1 MTDQARGRPD
11 RRPCPTLYV
20 EALMAFIPF
29 RRSSE
34 SHTGKGGAHR
44 APRRWSHVPLVVL
57 VSLAVLP
64 GIAAIGSFAYARA
77 AQDRI
82 MPGAKIAGI
91 DVGNMTRTEA
101 EGALAPYVRA
111 DLSRM
116 ISVEAAGHTWEVT
129 PAVLGVRADV
139 SAGVS
144 KALAASEAVGWP
156 ANAYHRLTGKPVNES
171 ISVPYAYPE
180 DPIASFV
187 KLVAAQV
194 HRAPA
199 DAALALDVDK
209 LAMRHSRNGRALRT
223 NASVRLVLAGLRS
236 GSTSVTLPTR
246 VVKPHVSD
254 QSVGKTLTVNLT
266 TNTLQLYQGFKV
278 IRTYPV
284 ATAMQG
290 FSTPVGTWKVA
301 WKEFHPTWSNP
312 GTPWAKGMPQF
323 IGPGPSNPL
332 GLRALALSAPGVLIH
347 GTPEDYSIGSWASHG
362 CIRMHET
369 DALKLYPLVPVN
381 TPVIIYGSPPWGY
394 HTTAGQVG
402 F

>member
-1 MTDQARGRPD
+1 
-11 RRPCPTLYV
+11 
-20 EALMAFIPF
+20 MAMISF
-29 RRSSE
+29 RRSSARYA
-34 SHTGKGGAHR
+34 GKGGAHR
-44 APRRWSHVPLVVL
+44 SPRRWSRVPFVVL
-57 VSLAVLP
+57 APLAILA
-64 GIAAIGSFAYARA
+64 GIAAIGSFAYARSA
-77 AQDRI
+77 LDRI
-82 MPGAKIAGI
+82 MPGVKIAGV
-91 DVGNMTRTEA
+91 DVGDMTRTEA
-101 EGALAPYVRA
+101 ERAVAPHVSA

-116 ISVEAAGHTWEVT
+116 ISVEAAGLTWEVT
-129 PAVLGVRADV
+129 PAVLAVQADV
-139 SAGVS
+139 PAAVS
-144 KALAASEAVGWP
+144 QALAASDAVGWP
-156 ANAYHRLTGKPVNES
+156 ANAYHRVTGKPVNVS
-171 ISVPYAYPE
+171 ISIPYAYPK

-187 KLVAAQV
+187 KLLAARV

-199 DAALALDVDK
+199 DAALALHVDK
-209 LAMRHSRNGRALRT
+209 LAMRHSRNGRDLRT
-223 NASVRLVLAGLRS
+223 KASVRLILAGLRS

-246 VVKPHVSD
+246 VMKPRASD
-254 QSVGKTLTVNLT
+254 KTLGKTLTVNLT

-323 IGPGPSNPL
+323 IGPGLSNPL